1 MATGNYGTIR
11 PADVSVEDVE
21 IFYSYTP
28 SRESITSVELTSLD
42 PAQVLIPATNPNNI
56 TEIFGGL
63 YTLKLPTSVFGTKG
77 YYTIIIRPKQIRVTI
92 QDCAV
97 LIDNQDVKGIV
108 FDINQI
114 PLELQNRFENGN
126 LVGYRVEYIK
136 EQTGTGQDKIQNL
149 FRLITSNNRALPIT
163 QNQGNSNASQAYTF
177 NDNSTSVFC
186 TVTPASAPS
195 FKPNATPF
203 IGNPQQEVIITN
215 TFFNPVMMEIE
226 MVEFDEETLAYALFS
241 NQTKSLE
248 DGIYTIYN
256 FGNEI
261 YRQYNL
267 YEVKDQFSGKPLFEV
282 REQKFTIDPT
292 KDFDD
297 ITNFKKRKWQKKK

>member
-11 PADVSVEDVE
+11 PADVSAQDIE
-21 IFYSYTP
+21 IFYSFTP
-28 SRESITSVELTSLD
+28 NRESVTEVDLQPLD
-42 PAQVLIPATNPNNI
+42 PAQVLVPASNPDNVN
-56 TEIFGGL
+56 EIFGGL

-77 YYTIIIRPKQIRVTI
+77 FYSIIIRPKQIRVKI

-108 FDINQI
+108 FDMNQI

-126 LVGYRVEYIK
+126 LVGYRVEYLK
-136 EQTGTGQDKIQNL
+136 EQSGTGQDKIQNL
-149 FRLITSNNRALPIT
+149 FRIITSNNRALPIT

-177 NDNSTSVFC
+177 NDNSTTIFC

-226 MVEFDEETLAYALFS
+226 MVEYDEETLAYALFS

-256 FGNEI
+256 FGNQI
-261 YRQYNL
+261 YKQYNL

-297 ITNFKKRKWQKKK
+297 ITNF

>member
-28 SRESITSVELTSLD
+28 SRESITSVELISLD
-42 PAQVLIPATNPNNI
+42 PAQVLIPAANPNNV

-77 YYTIIIRPKQIRVTI
+77 YYSIIIRPKQIRVTI

-126 LVGYRVEYIK
+126 LVGYRIEYIK

-149 FRLITSNNRALPIT
+149 FRIITSNNRALPIT

-297 ITNFKKRKWQKKK
+297 ITNF

>member
-11 PADVSVEDVE
+11 PADVSIDDVE

-28 SRESITSVELTSLD
+28 NRESLTTVELQSLD
-42 PAQVLIPATNPNNI
+42 PAEVLIPANNPNNVN
-56 TEIFGGL
+56 EIFGGL
-63 YTLKLPTSVFGTKG
+63 YTLKLPTSVFGSKG
-77 YYTIIIRPKQIRVTI
+77 FYSIIIRPKQIRTTI
-92 QDCAV
+92 QDCGL

-126 LVGYRVEYIK
+126 LVGYRIEYIK

-149 FRLITSNNRALPIT
+149 FRIITSNNRALPIS

-186 TVTPASAPS
+186 TVSPSSAPS
-195 FKPNATPF
+195 IKPNAIPF
-203 IGNPQQEVIITN
+203 IGNPLQDVIITN
-215 TFFNPVMMEIE
+215 TFFNPVMLEIE

-256 FGNEI
+256 FGNQI

-267 YEVKDQFSGKPLFEV
+267 YEVKDQFTGKPLYEV

-297 ITNFKKRKWQKKK
+297 ITNF

>member
-11 PADVSVEDVE
+11 PADVSTQDIE
-21 IFYSYTP
+21 IFYSFTP
-28 SRESITSVELTSLD
+28 NRESVTEVDLQPLD
-42 PAQVLIPATNPNNI
+42 PAQVLVPAANPDNVN
-56 TEIFGGL
+56 EIFGGL

-77 YYTIIIRPKQIRVTI
+77 FYSIIIRPKQIRATI
-92 QDCAV
+92 QDCSI

-126 LVGYRVEYIK
+126 LVGYRIEYLK
-136 EQTGTGQDKIQNL
+136 EQSGTGQDKIQNL
-149 FRLITSNNRALPIT
+149 FRIITSNNRALPIT

-215 TFFNPVMMEIE
+215 TFFNPVMLEIE
-226 MVEFDEETLAYALFS
+226 MVEYDEETLAYALFS

-267 YEVKDQFSGKPLFEV
+267 LIL
-282 REQKFTIDPT
+282 QKILMT
-292 KDFDD
+292 
-297 ITNFKKRKWQKKK
+297 

>member
-297 ITNFKKRKWQKKK
+297 ITNFKKRKWQIKK

>member
-11 PADVSVEDVE
+11 PADVSVQDIEM
-21 IFYSYTP
+21 FYSYTP
-28 SRESITSVELTSLD
+28 NRESINSVDLIPLNPID
-42 PAQVLIPATNPNNI
+42 VLVPATNPNNV

-63 YTLKLPTSVFGTKG
+63 YTLKLPTAIFGTKG
-77 YYTIIIRPKQIRVTI
+77 FYNIIIRPRQIRTTI
-92 QDCAV
+92 QDCSV
-97 LIDNQDVKGIV
+97 LVDNQDVKGIV

-114 PLELQNRFENGN
+114 PLDLQNRFENGN
-126 LVGYRVEYIK
+126 LVGYRVEYLK

-149 FRLITSNNRALPIT
+149 YRIITSNNRALPIT
-163 QNQGNSNASQAYTF
+163 QSQGNSNASVAYTF

-186 TVTPASAPS
+186 TVSPSSAPS
-195 FKPNATPF
+195 IKPNAIPF
-203 IGNPQQEVIITN
+203 IGNPQQSVIITN
-215 TFFNPVMMEIE
+215 TFFDPVMLEIE
-226 MVEFDEETLAYALFS
+226 MVEFDDETLAYALFS

-256 FGNEI
+256 FGNQI

-267 YEVKDQFSGKPLFEV
+267 YEVKDQFTGKPLFEV

-297 ITNFKKRKWQKKK
+297 ITNF

>member
-11 PADVSVEDVE
+11 PADVSINDVE

-28 SRESITSVELTSLD
+28 NRELVTDVQLIPLD
-42 PAQVLIPATNPNNI
+42 PAEVLIPASNPNN
-56 TEIFGGL
+56 TNEIFGGL
-63 YTLKLPTSVFGTKG
+63 YTLKLPTNVFGAKG
-77 YYTIIIRPKQIRVTI
+77 FFNIIIRPRQIRTTI
-92 QDCAV
+92 QDCSV

-108 FDINQI
+108 FNINQI
-114 PLELQNRFENGN
+114 PLDLQNRFENGN
-126 LVGYRVEYIK
+126 LVGYRVEYLK
-136 EQTGTGQDKIQNL
+136 EETGTGQDKIQNL
-149 FRLITSNNRALPIT
+149 FRIITSNNRALPVT
-163 QNQGNSNASQAYTF
+163 QNQGNSNASVAYTF

-186 TVTPASAPS
+186 TVSPSSAPS
-195 FKPNATPF
+195 IKPNAIPF

-215 TFFNPVMMEIE
+215 TFFDPVMLEIE
-226 MVEFDEETLAYALFS
+226 MVEFDDETLAYALFS

-256 FGNEI
+256 FGNQI

-267 YEVKDQFSGKPLFEV
+267 YEVKDQFTGKPLFEV

-297 ITNFKKRKWQKKK
+297 ITDF

>member
-11 PADVSVEDVE
+11 PADVSVDDVE

-28 SRESITSVELTSLD
+28 NRESLTSVELIALD
-42 PAQVLIPATNPNNI
+42 PAQVLVPASNPNNV

-77 YYTIIIRPKQIRVTI
+77 FYTIIIRPKQIRATI

-114 PLELQNRFENGN
+114 PLEVQNRFENGN
-126 LVGYRVEYIK
+126 LVGYRVEYLK

-149 FRLITSNNRALPIT
+149 FRIITSNNRALPIT

-186 TVTPASAPS
+186 TVTPASAPA

-203 IGNPQQEVIITN
+203 IGNPQQDVIITN
-215 TFFNPVMMEIE
+215 TFFNPVMLEIE
-226 MVEFDEETLAYALFS
+226 MVEFDDETLAYALFS

-267 YEVKDQFSGKPLFEV
+267 YEVKDQFTGKPLYEV

-297 ITNFKKRKWQKKK
+297 ITNF

>member
-11 PADVSVEDVE
+11 PADVSAQDIE
-21 IFYSYTP
+21 IFYSFTP
-28 SRESITSVELTSLD
+28 NRESVTEVDLQPLD
-42 PAQVLIPATNPNNI
+42 PAQVLVPASNPDNVN
-56 TEIFGGL
+56 EIFGGL

-77 YYTIIIRPKQIRVTI
+77 FYSIIIRPKQIRARI

-126 LVGYRVEYIK
+126 LVGYRIEYLK
-136 EQTGTGQDKIQNL
+136 EQSGSGQDKIQNL
-149 FRLITSNNRALPIT
+149 FRIITSNNRALPIT

-177 NDNSTSVFC
+177 NDNSTSIFC

-215 TFFNPVMMEIE
+215 TFFNPVMLEIE
-226 MVEFDEETLAYALFS
+226 MVEYDEETLAYALFS

-261 YRQYNL
+261 YKQYNL

-297 ITNFKKRKWQKKK
+297 ITNF

>member
-11 PADVSVEDVE
+11 PADVSINDVE

-28 SRESITSVELTSLD
+28 NRELITDVQLIPLD
-42 PAQVLIPATNPNNI
+42 PAEVLIPASNPNN
-56 TEIFGGL
+56 TNEIFGGL
-63 YTLKLPTSVFGTKG
+63 YTLKLPTNVFGAKG
-77 YYTIIIRPKQIRVTI
+77 FFNIIIRPRQIRTTI
-92 QDCAV
+92 QDCSV

-114 PLELQNRFENGN
+114 PLDLQNRFENGN
-126 LVGYRVEYIK
+126 LVGYRVEYLK
-136 EQTGTGQDKIQNL
+136 EETGTGQDKIQNL
-149 FRLITSNNRALPIT
+149 FRIITSNNRALPVT
-163 QNQGNSNASQAYTF
+163 QNQGNSNASVAYTF

-186 TVTPASAPS
+186 TVSPSSAPS
-195 FKPNATPF
+195 IKPNSIPF

-215 TFFNPVMMEIE
+215 TFFDPVMLEIE
-226 MVEFDEETLAYALFS
+226 MVEFDDETLAYALFS

-256 FGNEI
+256 FGNQI

-267 YEVKDQFSGKPLFEV
+267 YEVKDQFTGKPLFEV

-297 ITNFKKRKWQKKK
+297 ITDF

>member
-21 IFYSYTP
+21 IFYSFTP
-28 SRESITSVELTSLD
+28 NRESITTVELQPLD
-42 PAQVLIPATNPNNI
+42 PTQVLIPASNPDNVN
-56 TEIFGGL
+56 EIFGGL
-63 YTLKLPTSVFGTKG
+63 YTLKLPTSIFGTKG
-77 YYTIIIRPKQIRVTI
+77 YYSIIIRPKQIRATI

-114 PLELQNRFENGN
+114 PLEVQNRFENGN
-126 LVGYRVEYIK
+126 LVGYRVEYLK
-136 EQTGTGQDKIQNL
+136 EQSGTGQDKIQNL
-149 FRLITSNNRALPIT
+149 FRIITSNNRALPIT

-186 TVTPASAPS
+186 TVTPTSSPS

-215 TFFNPVMMEIE
+215 TFFNPVMLEIE
-226 MVEFDEETLAYALFS
+226 MVEYDEETLAYALFS

-297 ITNFKKRKWQKKK
+297 ITNF

>member
-1 MATGNYGTIR
+1 MASGNYGTIR
-11 PADVSVEDVE
+11 PADVSINDVE

-28 SRESITSVELTSLD
+28 NRELVVDVQLIPLN
-42 PAQVLIPATNPNNI
+42 PAEVLIPASNPSNVN
-56 TEIFGGL
+56 EIFGGL
-63 YTLKLPTSVFGTKG
+63 YTLKLPTNVFGAKG
-77 YYTIIIRPKQIRVTI
+77 FFNIIIRPRQIRTTM
-92 QDCAV
+92 QDCSV

-114 PLELQNRFENGN
+114 PLDLQNRFENGN
-126 LVGYRVEYIK
+126 LVGYRVEYLK
-136 EQTGTGQDKIQNL
+136 EETGTGQDKIQNL
-149 FRLITSNNRALPIT
+149 FRIITSNNRALPVT
-163 QNQGNSNASQAYTF
+163 QNQGNSNASVAYTF

-186 TVTPASAPS
+186 TVSPSSAPS
-195 FKPNATPF
+195 IKPNAIPF

-215 TFFNPVMMEIE
+215 TFFDPVMLEIE
-226 MVEFDEETLAYALFS
+226 MVEFDDETLAYALFS

-256 FGNEI
+256 FGNQI

-297 ITNFKKRKWQKKK
+297 ITNF

>member
-11 PADVSVEDVE
+11 PADVSAQDIE
-21 IFYSYTP
+21 IFYSFTP
-28 SRESITSVELTSLD
+28 NRESVTEVDLQPLD
-42 PAQVLIPATNPNNI
+42 PAQVLVPASNPDNVN
-56 TEIFGGL
+56 EIFGGL

-77 YYTIIIRPKQIRVTI
+77 FYSIIIRPKQIRARI

-126 LVGYRVEYIK
+126 LVGYRIEYLK
-136 EQTGTGQDKIQNL
+136 EQSGSGQDKIQNL
-149 FRLITSNNRALPIT
+149 FRIITSNNRALPIT

-177 NDNSTSVFC
+177 NDNSTSIFC

-215 TFFNPVMMEIE
+215 TFFNPVMLEIE
-226 MVEFDEETLAYALFS
+226 MVEYDEETLAYALFS

-297 ITNFKKRKWQKKK
+297 ITNF

>member
-11 PADVSVEDVE
+11 PADVSIDDVE

-28 SRESITSVELTSLD
+28 NRESLTTVELQSLN
-42 PAQVLIPATNPNNI
+42 PAEVLIPANNPNNVN
-56 TEIFGGL
+56 EIFGGL
-63 YTLKLPTSVFGTKG
+63 YTLKLPTSVFGSKG
-77 YYTIIIRPKQIRVTI
+77 FYSIIIRPKQIRTTI
-92 QDCAV
+92 QDCGLLV
-97 LIDNQDVKGIV
+97 DNQDVKGII
-108 FDINQI
+108 FNINQI

-149 FRLITSNNRALPIT
+149 FRIITSNNRALPIS

-186 TVTPASAPS
+186 TGSPSSAPS
-195 FKPNATPF
+195 IKPNAIPF
-203 IGNPQQEVIITN
+203 IGNPLQDVIITN
-215 TFFNPVMMEIE
+215 TFFNPVMLEIE

-256 FGNEI
+256 FGNQI

-267 YEVKDQFSGKPLFEV
+267 YEVKDQFTGKPLYEV

-297 ITNFKKRKWQKKK
+297 ITNF

>member
-28 SRESITSVELTSLD
+28 SRESITSVELISLD
-42 PAQVLIPATNPNNI
+42 PAQVLIPAANPNNV

-77 YYTIIIRPKQIRVTI
+77 YYSIIIRPKQIRVTI

-149 FRLITSNNRALPIT
+149 FRIITSNNRALPIT

-297 ITNFKKRKWQKKK
+297 ITNF

>member
-11 PADVSVEDVE
+11 PADVSIDDVE

-28 SRESITSVELTSLD
+28 NRESLTTVELQSLD
-42 PAQVLIPATNPNNI
+42 PAEVLIPANNPNNVN
-56 TEIFGGL
+56 EIFGGL
-63 YTLKLPTSVFGTKG
+63 YTLKLPTSVFGSKG
-77 YYTIIIRPKQIRVTI
+77 FYSIIIRPKQIRTTI
-92 QDCAV
+92 QDCGL

-114 PLELQNRFENGN
+114 PLELQNRFENGS

-149 FRLITSNNRALPIT
+149 FRIITSNNRALPIS

-186 TVTPASAPS
+186 TVSPSSAPS
-195 FKPNATPF
+195 IKPNAIPF
-203 IGNPQQEVIITN
+203 IGNPLQDVIITN
-215 TFFNPVMMEIE
+215 TFFNPVMLEIE

-256 FGNEI
+256 FGNQI

-267 YEVKDQFSGKPLFEV
+267 YEVKDQFTGKPLYEV

-297 ITNFKKRKWQKKK
+297 ITNF